1 MVKMQNLVIWIQ
13 TTSLFTYPIY
23 KDIAE
28 DVETRFDNSNLEL
41 DRPLPKGKDKKVT
54 GLMKDELRV
63 KTYSYQKENNHEDK
77 KANDTKK
84 CAIKK
89 RKLEDYKNCL

>member
-13 TTSLFTYPIY
+13 TTSLFTCPIY

-28 DVETRFDNSNLEL
+28 DIETRFDTSNLEL

-54 GLMKDELRV
+54 GLMKDELRI
-63 KTYSYQKENNHEDK
+63 KRYSYQKENNHEDK

-84 CAIKK
+84 CDIKK